1 MMPSPAE
8 VRFALDHELLA
19 LARDGTVP
27 QVTGIHSVAVE
38 NDTVFVG
45 FDLTPGDEI
54 LFFEFQRPALV
65 GRDDVGAFAAWLA
78 FSGHGE
84 TLH

>member
-1 MMPSPAE
+1 MTLSSSASTSRRE
-8 VRFALDHELLA
+8 TRF
-19 LARDGTVP
+19 
-27 QVTGIHSVAVE
+27 
-38 NDTVFVG
+38 
-45 FDLTPGDEI
+45 